1 MSIFKK
7 VSACALAL
15 LMIFAL
21 AVVTFG
27 AEAEPT
33 KSVTVTFSIPSVYG
47 VDGYFEYSNKALFS
61 GITYR
66 NNSSLVG
73 DISNDRVMIYGSN
86 ETNVILE
93 VVVTIKSDAKAG
105 DKCDIKL
112 TYETSNVDGDVS
124 AWKTQTQTVTVEA
137 PSVPETTK
145 APETQKP
152 TPVTEKPTPQTTK
165 RDEPQPVNP
174 VDTEGPGVDYT
185 ELMRQINIAKS
196 LNEEEY
202 SIDSWDAMLKAFNS
216 ANKLTSSRK
225 QSEVD
230 NGASALEKA
239 IGELVKI
246 DYDGLRKSVDAAKL
260 LGNIPVHSELWQK
273 LADALA
279 RANEAFA
286 SRNQEEIDALAK
298 EISDLVDQV
307 KKDSESIGGEVKE
320 IVREVEVLPSGEYCN
335 KHIHTVWLVIMI
347 ISLVINLILIA
358 LIVWFLLKKKKNQKD
373 DTPLVDYDIGDDE

>member
-124 AWKTQTQTVTVEA
+124 AWKTQTQTVTVKA
-137 PSVPETTK
+137 APETTK

-152 TPVTEKPTPQTTK
+152 TPVTEKPTPVTTK
-165 RDEPQPVNP
+165 PDEPKPVNP
-174 VDTEGPGVDYT
+174 VDTEGPGIDYT
-185 ELMRQINIAKS
+185 ELIRQINIVKG
-196 LNEEEY
+196 LNETEY
-202 SIDSWDAMLKAFNS
+202 TIDSWDGMKKVYDQAVR
-216 ANKLTSSRK
+216 LTSSRK
-225 QSEVD
+225 QADVD
-230 NGASALEKA
+230 AGASNLEKA
-239 IGELVKI
+239 IADLIKI
-246 DYDGLRKSVDAAKL
+246 DYDELRRAVDSAKDL
-260 LGNIPVHSELWQK
+260 SDVPAHGELWQK
-273 LADALA
+273 LFDAIGRSEEVLSGRSQADVDALT
-279 RANEAFA
+279 
-286 SRNQEEIDALAK
+286 K
-298 EISDLVDQV
+298 EINDLVDAIN
-307 KKDSESIGGEVKE
+307 KDGESIGGEIKE

-373 DTPLVDYDIGDDE
+373 DTPIVDYDIGDDE